1 MEEIS
6 ESMDEIIMPFKKN
19 RVNDSYTYSQK
30 YKGVVQVYTN
40 NQHIWIG
47 TFRTELDAAIA
58 YDRVSIKLRSSDA
71 SRNFPWSETTV
82 QEAKFQSLFSMYSIL
97 AMIKGGSYQSMFD
110 NFLSE
115 KENDSDIF
123 VEKSYGI
130 SPRLLFEK
138 ELTPSDVGKLNR
150 LVIPKKHAVMY
161 FPPLPDPDTDKS
173 HGFANDEVIL
183 SFYDVQKKLWKFRY
197 CYWKSSQSFVFTR
210 GWNQFVKEKGLVE
223 NDKVRFYFLEN
234 PGMQNL
240 MFYIIDTDTDL
251 SMSYIGASLK
261 LGLGTQVKYIVPKEE
276 EASLKLGLGTQV
288 KYIVPKD
295 EEGSVEDHETKDEVI
310 QASNVETKGIK
321 LFGVQIA

>member
-1 MEEIS
+1 
-6 ESMDEIIMPFKKN
+6 
-19 RVNDSYTYSQK
+19 
-30 YKGVVQVYTN
+30 
-40 NQHIWIG
+40 
-47 TFRTELDAAIA
+47 
-58 YDRVSIKLRSSDA
+58 
-71 SRNFPWSETTV
+71 
-82 QEAKFQSLFSMYSIL
+82 
-97 AMIKGGSYQSMFD
+97 MFD

-115 KENDSDIF
+115 KENDSDIS
-123 VEKSYGI
+123 VEKSCGI

-161 FPPLPDPDTDKS
+161 FPPVPDPDTDKS
-173 HGFANDEVIL
+173 QGFANDEVIL

-240 MFYIIDTDTDL
+240 GFYIIDTDTDL
-251 SMSYIGASLK
+251 STSNIGASLK

-276 EASLKLGLGTQV
+276 EASLKRNSLGTQV
-288 KYIVPKD
+288 KYIVPK
-295 EEGSVEDHETKDEVI
+295 ERK
-310 QASNVETKGIK
+310 ASFEAWLGTRQVYS
-321 LFGVQIA
+321 A

>member
-1 MEEIS
+1 MYDDTNAHPS
-6 ESMDEIIMPFKKN
+6 ETP
-19 RVNDSYTYSQK
+19 RVLSTFVALFLVSVRK
-30 YKGVVQVYTN
+30 YKGVVPQQNGNWGAQIYTN
-40 NQHIWIG
+40 NQRIWIG

-82 QEAKFQSLFSMYSIL
+82 QEAKFQSLFSMDSIL

-123 VEKSYGI
+123 VEKSCGI

-161 FPPLPDPDTDKS
+161 FPPVPDPDTDKS
-173 HGFANDEVIL
+173 QGFANDEVIL

-223 NDKVRFYFLEN
+223 NDKQYWSR
-234 PGMQNL
+234 
-240 MFYIIDTDTDL
+240 
-251 SMSYIGASLK
+251 LK
-261 LGLGTQVKYIVPKEE
+261 LRLVNTSKVYMPKEE
-276 EASLKLGLGTQV
+276 CQ
-288 KYIVPKD
+288 KD

>member
-1 MEEIS
+1 MKRC
-6 ESMDEIIMPFKKN
+6 ESIDVSVHGTDMSLQFVTAKSGGYVSPADATNKLL
-19 RVNDSYTYSQK
+19 DSANHYY
-30 YKGVVQVYTN
+30 YPP
-40 NQHIWIG
+40 
-47 TFRTELDAAIA
+47 LP
-58 YDRVSIKLRSSDA
+58 LSS
-71 SRNFPWSETTV
+71 V
-82 QEAKFQSLFSMYSIL
+82 I
-97 AMIKGGSYQSMFD
+97 
-110 NFLSE
+110 
-115 KENDSDIF
+115 
-123 VEKSYGI
+123 V
-130 SPRLLFEK
+130 EK
-138 ELTPSDVGKLNR
+138 ELPDTSLVRYLQKEGEVALCGANLSWEHFRLIGKDPNQGRKLPLQENSLTAKVCNRGRNQHSHKHNR

-197 CYWKSSQSFVFTR
+197 CYWKRSQSFVFTR

-240 MFYIIDTDTDL
+240 GFYIIDTDTDL
-251 SMSYIGASLK
+251 SMSNIGASLK
-261 LGLGTQVKYIVPKEE
+261 LGLGTQVKCIVPKEE
-276 EASLKLGLGTQV
+276 EASLKHGLGTQV

-295 EEGSVEDHETKDEVI
+295 EEGIVEDHETKDEVI